1 MREDI
6 VVKMSSA
13 KKRKYNDDYIKYG
26 FISMLKDNVEHPQC
40 VICYEVLSNDAMRPN
55 RLERHLSSKH
65 NSFKDKPKEFF
76 ATKSE
81 NLKRMKLDNTGST
94 AQSSEKVLEASY
106 ELSLLIAKEKKSHI
120 IGETLVKPC
129 LLKAADIIL
138 GTQSKQKLSQIPL
151 SDNTV
156 KRRIDDMAEDIQN
169 QVVDAVKQSPFF
181 AIQLDESTDIAQCS
195 QLIVYVRYIENER
208 MKDELLFS
216 TDLETTTKA
225 IDVMKA
231 VSDFF
236 DKHELSWQKLIGVCT
251 DGAPSML
258 GSRSGFVQLV
268 REKNADVT
276 AIHCFIHRQAL
287 AAKTLPNELNAVLKF
302 CIKVVN
308 YIKNSAFNTRLFK
321 TLCEDLGSD
330 HKTLLFHTEVRWLSK
345 GNMLARLFELRDEVI
360 TFLEHQKQNELSVAF
375 KKPCA
380 QVMLAYLSDIFDSLN
395 SLNLKLQGGDSNIV
409 THRDAIKKYIEK
421 LQLWRR
427 KISANPCSYSNFPKV
442 ESISEE
448 TRFKD
453 IYEGSSLKIQISNHL
468 ESLIEEFQKYFP
480 NTCDDSIYRMSTDPF
495 HGNIDS
501 LPESLQEDALEI
513 KHDSSA
519 KYNFDIMDKPSF
531 WLKYFKVYPSV
542 SREALRLYLPFSST
556 YLCEKAFS
564 TLVAIKTKYRNKL
577 DVASDLRCALTKTQ
591 PRIGILVRKMQAHP
605 SH

>member
-1 MREDI
+1 
-6 VVKMSSA
+6 
-13 KKRKYNDDYIKYG
+13 
-26 FISMLKDNVEHPQC
+26 MLKDNVEHPQC

-55 RLERHLSSKH
+55 RLERHLSTKH
-65 NSFKDKPKEFF
+65 TSLKDKPKGFF

-81 NLKRMKLDNTGST
+81 NLKRMKLDSTGST

-138 GTQSKQKLSQIPL
+138 GTDSRQKLSQIPL
-151 SDNTV
+151 SDNSV
-156 KRRIDDMAEDIQN
+156 KRRIDDMAEDITN
-169 QVVDAVKQSPFF
+169 QVVDAIKQSPFF

-216 TDLETTTKA
+216 TELVTTTKA
-225 IDVMKA
+225 VDVMKA
-231 VSDFF
+231 MSDFF
-236 DKHELSWQKLIGVCT
+236 NKYELSWQKLMGVCT

-276 AIHCFIHRQAL
+276 GIHCFIHRQAL
-287 AAKTLPNELNAVLKF
+287 AAKTLPNELNAVLKL

-308 YIKNSAFNTRLFK
+308 YIKNSALNTRLFK
-321 TLCEDLGSD
+321 TLCEDLD

-360 TFLEHQKQNELSVAF
+360 TFLEYQKQNELSVDF
-375 KKPCA
+375 KKPSA
-380 QVMLAYLSDIFDSLN
+380 QVMLAYLSDFFDSLN

-409 THRDAIKKYIEK
+409 THRDAIKMYIEK

-427 KISANPCSYSNFPKV
+427 KISANPCSYSNFTKV
-442 ESISEE
+442 VSISEE
-448 TRFKD
+448 TRFKEVF
-453 IYEGSSLKIQISNHL
+453 EGSHLISQISNHL
-468 ESLIEEFQKYFP
+468 ENLTEEFRKYFP
-480 NTCDDSIYRMSTDPF
+480 NTCDENIYRLSTDPF
-495 HGNIDS
+495 NANIDS
-501 LPESLQEDALEI
+501 LPEALQEEGLEI
-513 KHDSSA
+513 KNDSSA
-519 KYNFDIMDKPSF
+519 KYDFDKMDKSSF
-531 WLKYFKVYPSV
+531 WIKYLKVYPSV
-542 SREALRLYLPFSST
+542 SQEALRLYLPFSST

-591 PRIGILVRKMQAHP
+591 PRIGILVKKMQAHP